1 MAVRFAGASR
11 KSLRFR
17 TDHRNFVNGLPP
29 GSSLNC
35 GLVTRTQRSIV
46 SASLETIAFPTLL
59 GELYLDQHD
68 RLYRAAYRVVG
79 NATDAE
85 DVLQTVFLRLAQRG
99 HADIGADN
107 LSGYLYRAAINTAI
121 DLLRA
126 KRDRQTVDLERM
138 AERMSDAAYEED
150 HALRTRLRDALAR
163 LSPRWAEMFVLK
175 HIEGCENTEIARLC
189 GTSQAVVAVT
199 LFRAR
204 SRLRSELGTSV
215 GGAR

>member
-1 MAVRFAGASR
+1 M
-11 KSLRFR
+11 
-17 TDHRNFVNGLPP
+17 
-29 GSSLNC
+29 
-35 GLVTRTQRSIV
+35 
-46 SASLETIAFPTLL
+46 SASPETTTLPSVL
-59 GELYLDQHD
+59 GETYLEHHD

-85 DVLQTVFLRLAQRG
+85 DVVQTVFLRLAQREPLG
-99 HADIGADN
+99 WGAEN
-107 LSGYLYRAAINTAI
+107 LAGYLYRAAINTAL

-126 KRDRQTVDLERM
+126 RRERPIASMEQLEQHQP
-138 AERMSDAAYEED
+138 SDAMDSEQD
-150 HALRTRLRDALAR
+150 HALRSRLREALSR

-204 SRLRSELGTSV
+204 ARLKRELTLPI
-215 GGAR
+215 GGAP

>member
-1 MAVRFAGASR
+1 
-11 KSLRFR
+11 
-17 TDHRNFVNGLPP
+17 
-29 GSSLNC
+29 
-35 GLVTRTQRSIV
+35 V
-46 SASLETIAFPTLL
+46 SASPETTTLPSVL
-59 GELYLDQHD
+59 GETYLEHHD

-85 DVLQTVFLRLAQRG
+85 DVVQTVFLRLAQRELHG
-99 HADIGADN
+99 WGADN
-107 LSGYLYRAAINTAI
+107 LSGYLYRAAINTAL

-126 KRDRQTVDLERM
+126 RRERHVVTLDQLEQQTTTEDSEQ
-138 AERMSDAAYEED
+138 D
-150 HALRTRLRDALAR
+150 HALRNRLRAALAR

-204 SRLRSELGTSV
+204 ARLKRELTLPI
-215 GGAR
+215 GGAP